1 MLSIAGIFIALEIY
15 LGYIRFQMWC
25 TKKIA
30 LLLIGL
36 KLLRSKNKE
45 IRALGWDSIRLVF
58 WESNSSEKSN

>member
-1 MLSIAGIFIALEIY
+1 
-15 LGYIRFQMWC
+15 MWC